1 MSDADKMLKVAQQAR
16 DDWDLVRAISICKEI
31 LKNHADT
38 EAAKGAQA
46 IVDGIDPPRKQ
57 QLGQRNQ
64 QPSVAESPSPA
75 ESHPPVA
82 AASSPYGTARGVA
95 TFLAIWGWLMF
106 VAGFLV
112 AGLVYSDIGFV
123 GVIGGIAISFLG
135 ILQVTGAQ
143 IIKATVDN
151 ADHTRKILAELQKRN
166 TD

>member
-1 MSDADKMLKVAQQAR
+1 MSDADKMLKVAQQAW
-16 DDWDLVRAISICKEI
+16 DDLDRVRATSICKEI
-31 LKNHADT
+31 LKYHADT

-64 QPSVAESPSPA
+64 RPSVA

-151 ADHTRKILAELQKRN
+151 ADHTGEILALMKARGE
-166 TD
+166 